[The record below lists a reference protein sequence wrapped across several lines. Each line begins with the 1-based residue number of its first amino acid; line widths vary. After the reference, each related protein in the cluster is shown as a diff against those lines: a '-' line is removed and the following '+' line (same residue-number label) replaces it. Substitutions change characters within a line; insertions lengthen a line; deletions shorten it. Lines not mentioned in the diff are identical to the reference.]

1 MSFKTFGTAGD
12 AGLCAESPEL
22 GGVLADLALGL
33 CSLSSAS
40 KNIKPRAVR
49 KLSLDAE
56 NPQSLLVNFL
66 NELVFLIDT
75 EGFLASSAEVS
86 AGPADGGWK
95 LRASLKGET
104 GAFKKHSRGLLV
116 KAATYHKLLLENKDG
131 LWRARVI
138 LDI

>member
-12 AGLCAESPEL
+12 AGLSAESPEL
-22 GGVLADLALGL
+22 GRLLADLALGL
-33 CSLSSAS
+33 YSLSSGS
-40 KNIKPRAVR
+40 ENIEQRTTKSF
-49 KLSLDAE
+49 SLGAE
-56 NPQSLLVNFL
+56 SRQSLLVNFL

-95 LRASLKGET
+95 LQASLKGET

-138 LDI
+138 LDV